1 MDPRNNFYN
10 KNHLEYARELRSRMA
25 TRGERYIWKVLL
37 SKRQT
42 GYRFLRQRPID
53 YYIVDFFCPELK
65 LIIEIDGISH
75 LNKGEYDYKRQK
87 KLEKL
92 GFRIIRFQEGDVLQ
106 NIDKIDNE
114 IRNIIYSIRAEND
127 IEN

>member
-25 TRGERYIWKVLL
+25 TRGERYIWKALL

-53 YYIVDFFCPELK
+53 YYIVDFFCPELS

-75 LNKGEYDYKRQK
+75 LNKGEYDYKRQS
-87 KLEKL
+87 KLKKL
-92 GFRIIRFQEGDVLQ
+92 GFTIIRFKEGDVL
-106 NIDKIDNE
+106 NNLDAIDKE
-114 IRNIIYSIRAEND
+114 IRSVLYSLND
-127 IEN
+127 KNESN